1 MAALMIGV
9 SQCRGLQE
17 NAFVIIT
24 SGPVEFL
31 QLDERA
37 RGKVTCERNSPVQ
50 GLEIGHLKTKYDI
63 VLTD

>member
-9 SQCRGLQE
+9 GQCRGFQE

-24 SGPVEFL
+24 SNQVEFL

-37 RGKVTCERNSPVQ
+37 KGKVTCEKNSPVQ
-50 GLEIGHLKTKYDI
+50 GLEIGHL
-63 VLTD
+63 

>member
-9 SQCRGLQE
+9 GQCRGFQE

-37 RGKVTCERNSPVQ
+37 RGKVTGERDSPMQ
-50 GLEIGHLKTKYDI
+50 GLENEIGHL
-63 VLTD
+63 

>member
-1 MAALMIGV
+1 MIGV
-9 SQCRGLQE
+9 GQCRGLEE

-31 QLDERA
+31 QFDGRA